1 MEEWKGNLS
10 TVREIH
16 EKLLLF
22 MIPKLK
28 ILEEILCRRHS
39 TDEVGREL
47 IYLCESCQPSINVC
61 NSPKSTNFMCML
73 WIQFSILDSA
83 YNFRND
89 AI

>member
-10 TVREIH
+10 SVRERH

-28 ILEEILCRRHS
+28 ILEKILCRKHS

-47 IYLCESCQPSINVC
+47 IYLCASCQPSINVC
-61 NSPKSTNFMCML
+61 NWPKSTNFMTLCIIMDTL
-73 WIQFSILDSA
+73 LSS
-83 YNFRND
+83 
-89 AI
+89 